1 MRHMAMKTLGDWRGD
16 PVMGDDDNG
25 AGGIK

>member
-1 MRHMAMKTLGDWRGD
+1 MKTLGDWRGD

-25 AGGIK
+25 VGGIK